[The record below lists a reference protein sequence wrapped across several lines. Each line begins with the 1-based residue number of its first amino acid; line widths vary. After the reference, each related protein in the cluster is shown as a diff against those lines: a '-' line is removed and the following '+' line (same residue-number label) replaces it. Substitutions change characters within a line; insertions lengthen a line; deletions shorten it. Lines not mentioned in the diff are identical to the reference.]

1 MAEFDRLKC
10 ARSKE
15 QFLRALLLRLHPEK
29 NGMVSLEEEWKQKHM
44 WAIGLW
50 RDLKC
55 GIVPAL

>member
-44 WAIGLW
+44 WGGVVVGNTP
-50 RDLKC
+50 RC
-55 GIVPAL
+55 GGGSE